1 MECHKGFWSLMLL
14 KLRHC
19 NCCSNLW
26 SGTRQKCSCDV
37 WLFVC
42 HCIWSIWS
50 NRLSNS
56 YPGSVKT
63 FSGLVCSNPTRWLF
77 FTHGPHATLKVWLSL
92 VHLHFWSMW
101 RNVLGSQTNMWDATR
116 CGVGESPC
124 FLLFL
129 PSIWG
134 VRLTCAASGLWKSQ
148 RSEIRLS
155 LVWMMAGR
163 VEGDCT
169 CAAFVIPW
177 CSDDTAKIEKSK
189 YIVFDFCCFQTPNLS
204 PIIFKNVDNN
214 IPQIPWLLDFK
225 TPFRV
230 ARKSQNLA
238 ETIWQHSRNHLGIG
252 HVWCSSD
259 SHGQEC
265 AMATG
270 LPCSFR
276 VDVGPI
282 HHVVFLYFWIF
293 PSCSNDHR
301 QM

>member
-1 MECHKGFWSLMLL
+1 MECHKGFWSLMWL

-19 NCCSNLW
+19 NFCSNLW

-63 FSGLVCSNPTRWLF
+63 FSGLVCSNPIHVDCFSHMVPTQRWKWLF
-77 FTHGPHATLKVWLSL
+77 L
-92 VHLHFWSMW
+92 VMW
-101 RNVLGSQTNMWDATR
+101 RNVLGSRTNMWDATG

-134 VRLTCAASGLWKSQ
+134 VRLVRLTCAASGLWKSQ

-155 LVWMMAGR
+155 LVWMKAGR

-169 CAAFVIPW
+169 
-177 CSDDTAKIEKSK
+177 
-189 YIVFDFCCFQTPNLS
+189 LS
-204 PIIFKNVDNN
+204 E
-214 IPQIPWLLDFK
+214 LD
-225 TPFRV
+225 
-230 ARKSQNLA
+230 SGN
-238 ETIWQHSRNHLGIG
+238 
-252 HVWCSSD
+252 
-259 SHGQEC
+259 
-265 AMATG
+265 
-270 LPCSFR
+270 
-276 VDVGPI
+276 
-282 HHVVFLYFWIF
+282 
-293 PSCSNDHR
+293 SNDLCSVCDSVMFWRHC
-301 QM
+301 